1 MQEILLQI
9 GRALL
14 AMVLGIGGSLIY
26 FVGIDRLIDRLF
38 PIETA
43 EKIRPWAF
51 IAPVVL
57 ILTGYLIFPVVR
69 TIIVSF
75 FGERSEQYVGL
86 ANYQFA
92 FTNDSMLIAFRNNA
106 IWLVV
111 ATAGTVGLGLLIA
124 VLADRVPYER
134 VVKTMIFMPMAISF
148 VGAGVVWK
156 YIYAFRP
163 AISPQIG
170 VLNAINH
177 EILNNDP
184 VAWLFNTPQNTF
196 FLILVFVWIWTGFSV
211 VVLSAA
217 LKGIPTE
224 LLESARVYGANEW
237 QVFWR
242 IMVPMIGSTIAVVA
256 TTMVIYVLKIFDIVY
271 VMTNGNRRTEVIANR
286 MYKEMFQF
294 RDFGRASAIAVILL
308 ITIIPMMVINIR
320 RFRQQEAQR

>member
-163 AISPQIG
+163 ASSPQIG

>member
-1 MQEILLQI
+1 
-9 GRALL
+9 
-14 AMVLGIGGSLIY
+14 MVLGIGGSFIY
-26 FVGIDRLIDRLF
+26 FVGIDRLIDRMF

-51 IAPVVL
+51 IAPVLL

-69 TIIVSF
+69 TFIVSF
-75 FGERSEQYVGL
+75 YGKRSEQFVGL
-86 ANYQFA
+86 ANYEFA

-134 VVKTMIFMPMAISF
+134 VVKTLIFLPMAISF

-163 AISPQIG
+163 ATSPQIG
-170 VLNAINH
+170 VLNAINY
-177 EILNNDP
+177 ELLNNDP
-184 VAWLFNTPQNTF
+184 VAWLFNTPENTF

-217 LKGIPTE
+217 LKGIPIE
-224 LLESARVYGANEW
+224 LIESARVYGANEW

-271 VMTNGNRRTEVIANR
+271 VMTNGNRKTEVIANR

>member
-14 AMVLGIGGSLIY
+14 AMVLGIGGSFIY

-75 FGERSEQYVGL
+75 YGERSEQYVGL

-134 VVKTMIFMPMAISF
+134 LVKTLIFMPMAISF

>member
-14 AMVLGIGGSLIY
+14 AMVLGIGGSFIY

-75 FGERSEQYVGL
+75 YGERSEQYVGL

-134 VVKTMIFMPMAISF
+134 VVKTLIFMPMAISF

-308 ITIIPMMVINIR
+308 ITIIPIMVINIR